1 MFFQNEIFL
10 LDNTHPMLHRMGVI
24 QKRSHCAMCSGI
36 DDKWYLPCNDVV
48 FLPYGDV
55 DERPAY
61 IEPWMAFPHEHNLSI
76 GIWSSSYWSPRGHYS
91 SAILLWENKRE
102 NFINSNI
109 ILQLRYS
116 SSTCVLN
123 KYITYKDGL
132 IFCLMGIGIYL
143 YNFLT
148 RTSCSWLPKSPLSQP
163 TQWQWVSSKS
173 FSSSSSLSM
182 VL

>member
-1 MFFQNEIFL
+1 MFFRNEILL

-123 KYITYKDGL
+123 KYITK
-132 IFCLMGIGIYL
+132 GIRLYL
-143 YNFLT
+143 HIFLT

>member
-55 DERPAY
+55 DERPTY

-91 SAILLWENKRE
+91 SAILCVEENKRE
-102 NFINSNI
+102 KFINSNI
-109 ILQLRYS
+109 ICIHQSGGQKILKSPGQKLVKSNKLIFLFVNRE
-116 SSTCVLN
+116 TALLAVLN
-123 KYITYKDGL
+123 FFPVQKLNFGQ
-132 IFCLMGIGIYL
+132 IF
-143 YNFLT
+143 
-148 RTSCSWLPKSPLSQP
+148 
-163 TQWQWVSSKS
+163 
-173 FSSSSSLSM
+173 
-182 VL
+182 